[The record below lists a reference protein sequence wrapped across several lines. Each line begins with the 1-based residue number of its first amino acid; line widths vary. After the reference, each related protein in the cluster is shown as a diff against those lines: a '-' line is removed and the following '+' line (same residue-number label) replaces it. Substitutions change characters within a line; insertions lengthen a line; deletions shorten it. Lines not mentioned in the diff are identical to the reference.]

1 METADPS
8 KRRAPAQMTR
18 RHLVAMASIVTG
30 AVLAGGSASA
40 QEHDRHHHWGWDDD
54 DDGGRSGVNP
64 NGPAT
69 NCFLKGTR
77 VLTPAGERNIEDL
90 CSGDLVVTISGEAKP
105 IRGIWRQRHERR
117 SEQRWSRHITPVR
130 IARSAL
136 GSNTPAR
143 DLFLSPG
150 HALYLDGVLV
160 GALDLLNHLTITRH
174 NVEDLREI
182 EYFHVKL
189 DRHDVIYAE
198 GAACETLRRTAEA
211 KGDYLQE
218 EYQGLSEEFPAR
230 LEASCAPI
238 LSYYGGRGMLRGRL
252 RSAISPLIDVRN
264 RLDVMRDDL
273 EERALSLVAQP
284 KQASPAHIAP
294 MT

>member
-1 METADPS
+1 MS
-8 KRRAPAQMTR
+8 R
-18 RHLVAMASIVTG
+18 RHIVAMASIVTG
-30 AVLAGGSASA
+30 AVLAGGSAFA
-40 QEHDRHHHWGWDDD
+40 REHGHHWGWDDGGGGGGGGD
-54 DDGGRSGVNP
+54 GRDGGEDHH
-64 NGPAT
+64 
-69 NCFLKGTR
+69 CFLKGTR
-77 VLTPAGERNIEDL
+77 IRTPDGERKIEDL
-90 CSGDLVVTISGEAKP
+90 RSGDLVVTVSGEAKP
-105 IRGIWRQRHERR
+105 IRGIWRQRYERR
-117 SEQRWSRHITPVR
+117 GERRWSRHVAPVR

-136 GSNTPAR
+136 GSNLPAR
-143 DLFLSPG
+143 DLFVSPG

-160 GALDLLNHLTITRH
+160 GAMDLINHLTITRH
-174 NVEDLREI
+174 NVEELREI

-198 GAACETLRRTAEA
+198 GATCETMRGAAEA
-211 KGDYLQE
+211 KGDYLEE
-218 EYQGLSEEFPAR
+218 EYQRLGEEFPAR
-230 LEASCAPI
+230 LEANCAPI

-284 KQASPAHIAP
+284 KQASPTHIAP